1 MASTNTTW
9 CSSRQSGSWQGFR
22 VAAVAVACAVVFFG
36 VIFLAYETAVARVP
50 QHRAALERLVRAQ
63 TGLDVH
69 FGELDLRWGWYGP
82 EAVFRRVELGQPGR
96 ADVLLR
102 APQLVVGFDLWQTLR
117 SGQLAAAR
125 ITLVAADIDLVR
137 TAMAGGGR
145 VGAGTAARD
154 AQARRPGSGVAGHG
168 SSTPGAGGTGAD
180 GMAPVA
186 DGVRILEGWQG
197 GRVDL
202 EGGTLRLPDPAGS
215 NNPLVLQ
222 IRRASLRRSAAP
234 GVELATARASEWSGY
249 GLVFLPE
256 RLGRTAR
263 IVVRLD
269 GDLEHTADL
278 SGTLRFEGHRLMF
291 AGWREL
297 LDAAPQVQRYLPSAG
312 GGEVTLNVDFAGGRI
327 ARASGKVSAGGLEFA
342 APTEPLRTLFDL
354 DYLRGDW
361 QLARRR
367 DSSWRLQVDSLELGT
382 AGSHAAPAS
391 LELDAAPGGAWA
403 HGTLEQAPLQSVAA
417 VARWFAPQLDVSG
430 VELGGTVRNV
440 AFDWNIARP
449 AGERLR
455 TTARLVDV
463 SVAPPDHE
471 FTLSGLSGKISSDER
486 SLVADLKTRAA
497 RLELV
502 RAPQGPL
509 DDVRVDGRLQLSR
522 AEEGWRVTTEKF
534 ELQHEAAILRVDGWL
549 QGADSG
555 AVAQINAHAELS
567 GADVPLLER
576 LAGGSLAP
584 PFGATLARLQAGQIQ
599 QAQMQLRGP
608 LDETLAESGFSGS
621 LLLRGAMLGSD
632 ELWPDARDVD
642 ARVDWHGS
650 RMRVAA
656 TLNGSR
662 FEIVAG
668 MPPIESLHGTLV
680 FDSGAL
686 RRTILTGTWLGGPV
700 TLNVG
705 QRRDH
710 GSQVL
715 SIQGRGVLDARQ
727 LALAATAGT
736 VIDQS
741 LAPSGNAAWS
751 GELTYL
757 AGNDSRP
764 AQWRIKA
771 DSNLVG
777 ITSHLPEPLAKTG
790 AAAMPLHVEVQ
801 GTAAAAQLH
810 LRLGDRLHSLLS
822 MRRRDP
828 TSWQVERGAVRF
840 GTTPAVL
847 PATPVVL
854 VDGRLN
860 QLDLAAY
867 VAAWQQLRREPDAP
881 AIRADLLA
889 GEMLVAGRG
898 YPQVHVLAERTE
910 VGANLELHSPDI
922 AGTAYWPA
930 GNRASR
936 PAQFHFSRLSV
947 PDGGAFAASA
957 ELIAAL
963 GPATEFSVE
972 DLVWEDH
979 SLGSLSA
986 TIHSGGNAVDVTD
999 LRLTD
1004 SSQDL
1009 NGSMH
1014 CQGATCRLKFMLD
1027 SRNGAATLED
1037 FGFRPELTAA
1047 RATLGG
1053 DLQWQ
1058 VRDDQPPLATLA
1070 GRLDM
1075 HLEDGLTR
1083 ADPDPHPQGMPFPL
1097 LLVPALVNGM
1107 GHPMSEQAMSE
1118 PHALHFARL
1127 DGDFDFAA
1135 GEAVTSNLHFDG
1147 DAEILM
1153 RGKTGLVA
1161 RDYDQQVWIL
1171 KGEGRLPA
1179 AVRRLDPTPRVA
1191 AAWLSLRDLFG
1202 SGAREDSTRAPFHL
1216 QGSWD
1221 APIVMA
1227 AE

>member
-1 MASTNTTW
+1 MASTSTTW
-9 CSSRQSGSWQGFR
+9 CSSRQSGSWRGLR
-22 VAAVAVACAVVFFG
+22 VAAITVACALVFFG
-36 VIFLAYETAVARVP
+36 VVFLAYETAVARVP

-69 FGELDLRWGWYGP
+69 FDELDLRWGWYGP

-96 ADVLLR
+96 TDVLLR
-102 APQLVVGFDLWQTLR
+102 APELVVGFDLWQTLR

-145 VGAGTAARD
+145 GEQGGRFGSGMRGVGGG
-154 AQARRPGSGVAGHG
+154 GSGVD
-168 SSTPGAGGTGAD
+168 GAD
-180 GMAPVA
+180 PNGAAPVA

-222 IRRASLRRSAAP
+222 IRRASLRRAAAP
-234 GVELATARASEWSGY
+234 GVELAAAQASEWSGY

-263 IVVRLD
+263 IVLRLD
-269 GDLEHTADL
+269 GNLEHAADL
-278 SGTLRFEGHRLMF
+278 SGTLRFEGHRLAF

-297 LDAAPQVQRYLPSAG
+297 LNSAPQTQRYLPSAG
-312 GGEVTLNVDFAGGRI
+312 GGDVTLNVDFAGGRI
-327 ARASGKVSAGGLEFA
+327 AKASGKVSAGGLEFV
-342 APTEPLRTLFDL
+342 APDEPLRTVFNLER
-354 DYLRGDW
+354 LRGDW
-361 QLARRR
+361 QLAQRQ
-367 DSSWRLQVDSLELGT
+367 DSSWRLQVDSLELGE
-382 AGSHAAPAS
+382 AGGHAVPAS
-391 LELDAAPGGAWA
+391 LELDAAPSGAWV
-403 HGTLEQAPLQSVAA
+403 HGKLEQAPLQSVAA

-440 AFDWNIARP
+440 AFDWNTARP

-463 SVAPPDHE
+463 SVAPPDHG
-471 FTLSGLSGKISSDER
+471 FTLSGLSGEISSDER
-486 SLVADLKTRAA
+486 NLVADLKTRTA
-497 RLELV
+497 RLELAQ
-502 RAPQGPL
+502 APQYPL
-509 DDVRVDGRLQLSR
+509 DDVRVDGRLQLDR
-522 AEEGWRVTTEKF
+522 MADGWRVTTEKF
-534 ELQHEAAILRVDGWL
+534 ELQHETATLRLDGSLTGVD
-549 QGADSG
+549 SSS
-555 AVAQINAHAELS
+555 VPTINAHAVLS

-576 LAGGSLAP
+576 LAGQSLTP
-584 PFGATLARLQAGQIQ
+584 TFGATLSQLQAGQIER
-599 QAQMQLRGP
+599 AQLELRGP
-608 LDETLAESGFSGS
+608 LDETLAESGFSGT
-621 LLLRGAMLGSD
+621 LLLRGAGLRGG
-632 ELWPDARDVD
+632 ELWPDAHDVD
-642 ARVDWHGS
+642 ARVDWRGS

-662 FEIVAG
+662 LEVVAG
-668 MPPIESLHGTLV
+668 MPPIESLRGTLV
-680 FDSGAL
+680 LDSGVL
-686 RRTILTGTWLGGPV
+686 RRTTLTGTWLGGPV

-705 QRRDH
+705 ERRDH
-710 GSQVL
+710 GSSLL
-715 SIQGRGVLDARQ
+715 SIQGHGVLDARH

-741 LAPSGNAAWS
+741 LAPSGTAAWS

-757 AGNDSRP
+757 AANDSRP

-771 DSNLVG
+771 ESSLVG
-777 ITSHLPEPLAKTG
+777 IASHLPEPLAKAG
-790 AAAMPLHVEVQ
+790 AAAVPLHVEVQ
-801 GTAAAAQLH
+801 GTSAAAELH

-822 MRRRDP
+822 LRRRDA

-840 GTTPAVL
+840 GTAPAVL
-847 PATPVVL
+847 PTAPVVL
-854 VDGRLN
+854 VDGHLN
-860 QLDLAAY
+860 HLDLPAY
-867 VAAWQQLRREPDAP
+867 VAAWQQLRREVDAP

-889 GEMLVAGRG
+889 DEMLVAGRG
-898 YPQVHVLAERTE
+898 YPQVHVVAERTD
-910 VGANLELHSPDI
+910 VGANLELRSPDI

-930 GNRASR
+930 VNRASR
-936 PAQFHFSRLSV
+936 PAQFHFSRLNV
-947 PDGGAFAASA
+947 PDGSAFAASA

-986 TIHSGGNAVDVTD
+986 TIQSGGNTVDVTD
-999 LRLTD
+999 LHLTD

-1009 NGSMH
+1009 DGSMH
-1014 CQGATCRLKFMLD
+1014 CQGAICRMKFTLD

-1047 RATLGG
+1047 KGTLEG

-1058 VRDDQPPLATLA
+1058 VQDDQPPLATLA
-1070 GRLDM
+1070 GRLNM

-1107 GHPMSEQAMSE
+1107 GHPMSEQATPE

-1127 DGDFDFAA
+1127 DGDFAFAS

-1179 AVRRLDPTPRVA
+1179 AMRRLDPTPRVA

-1202 SGAREDSTRAPFHL
+1202 SGPHEDGTRAPFHL

-1221 APIVMA
+1221 APIVVA